1 MERINYEL
9 FKNELTCT
17 YRNETY
23 SVRDN
28 GAIFRHQKINS
39 RLRPLD
45 NKWTFG
51 RGNKRRGYMYISSTP
66 VHRIVATAFLGEPP
80 SKSHVVDHIDTN
92 RRNNRLENLRWLT
105 KLENILKNPFTL
117 KKIALCCGS
126 IEAFL
131 ENPSILKNHRDKDPN
146 YEWMRTVNAQEAQAS
161 IKRLKKWESADIP
174 NGKIIGV
181 GFGEWLFQNNENYD
195 SSEEES
201 EFVISETSNSLQKD
215 WLTPS
220 EFPSCPQE
228 VQNNNLTA
236 YYAKLKRDDVF
247 SINKYTTSIIED
259 FSLIKN
265 GEGILVMCRAKEKDA
280 IKPWLLSQIT
290 LENNFFIHTNL
301 GSFFKKVGVEKQ
313 FTLQQGLEWNGEDS
327 IDDYC

>member
-1 MERINYEL
+1 MEQINHEH

-17 YRNETY
+17 YRNEIY

-28 GAIFRHQKINS
+28 GAVFRQQRINS

-45 NKWTFG
+45 KKWTFG

-80 SKSHVVDHIDTN
+80 SKIHVVDHIDTN
-92 RRNNRLENLRWLT
+92 RRNNRPENLRWLT

-117 KKIALCCGS
+117 KKITLCCGS

-146 YEWMRTVNAQEAQAS
+146 YEWMRTVTPQEAQAS
-161 IKRLKKWESADIP
+161 FERLKKWGNTDIK
-174 NGKIIGV
+174 NEKLIGD
-181 GFGEWLFQNNENYD
+181 GFGEWLFQYNEYHD
-195 SSEEES
+195 SFEEES
-201 EFVISETSNSLQKD
+201 EFVISETPNALQKD

-220 EFPSCPQE
+220 EFPCCPQE
-228 VQNNNLTA
+228 EPVDNLASYSTN
-236 YYAKLKRDDVF
+236 LKIGKKF
-247 SINKYTTSIIED
+247 SVNKYTTSIIED
-259 FSLIKN
+259 FSFIKN
-265 GEGILVMCRAKEKDA
+265 VEGILVMCRAEGKDA
-280 IKPWLLSQIT
+280 IKPWLLSQVT

-301 GSFFKKVGVEKQ
+301 GSFFKKAGVEKQ